1 VALVYNHSWF
11 LFDAKKYAI
20 EYRRARRCNSAMTK
34 ANIVITDGY
43 TLNPGDNP
51 WDELAA
57 LGNLTIYERLAVDEV
72 ARRCEQADIVVVN
85 KTQIR
90 AKALAAMPRLRFI
103 AVSATGFDCV
113 DIEAAG
119 KHGIAVSN
127 VPVYGTDSV
136 SQYVFSA
143 ILHCWHNI
151 AVHDAAVKAGE
162 WVRQPDWSFWKTPLF
177 ELRGKTIGI
186 IGFGR
191 IGRRVGQLAD
201 AFGMRVRA
209 FDPDPQNAPNYR
221 SFAWASLKD
230 VFTQS
235 DVVTLH
241 CPLTAENQRL
251 VNRSLLAR
259 MKKNAILINAARGG
273 LVDERDLAD
282 ALNNGHLAGAVV
294 DVLSAEPIAADNPL
308 LGAGNIVITP
318 HLAWAT
324 REARKRL
331 MSSTAEN
338 IKAFMAGEPQ
348 NVVNALFLAP
358 A

>member
-1 VALVYNHSWF
+1 
-11 LFDAKKYAI
+11 
-20 EYRRARRCNSAMTK
+20 MTK

-57 LGNLTIYERLAVDEV
+57 LGNLTIYERLGIDEV
-72 ARRCEQADIVVVN
+72 AERCRKADILVVN
-85 KTQIR
+85 KTRIR
-90 AKALAAMPRLRFI
+90 AGALAAMPRLKFI

-113 DIEAAG
+113 DSEAAG
-119 KHGIAVSN
+119 KRGIAVSN

-136 SQYVFSA
+136 AQYVFSA

-162 WVRQPDWSFWKTPLF
+162 WVRQPDWSFWKTPLV
-177 ELRGKTIGI
+177 ELRDKTIGI

-201 AFGMRVRA
+201 AFGMRVLA
-209 FDPDPQNAPNYR
+209 YDPDQKVAPNYR
-221 SFAWASLKD
+221 SFAWASLKE
-230 VFTQS
+230 VFAEA

-241 CPLTAENQRL
+241 CPLTEDNQRL
-251 VNRSLLAR
+251 VNRALLAR
-259 MKKNAILINAARGG
+259 MKKTAILINAARGG
-273 LVDERDLAD
+273 LVDERNLAE
-282 ALNNGHLAGAVV
+282 ALNSGNLAGAIV
-294 DVLSAEPIAADNPL
+294 DVVSTEPIAADNPL
-308 LGAGNIVITP
+308 LDAGNIVITP

-324 REARKRL
+324 REARRRL

-338 IKAFMAGEPQ
+338 IKAFMAGKPQ
-348 NVVNALFLAP
+348 NVVNARFLAP